1 MNLSLN
7 SEPHLDVVIF
17 FIALA
22 IGLEGGSGDEELGLG
37 AGRVGA
43 PERM

>member
-7 SEPHLDVVIF
+7 SEPHLSVVIF
-17 FIALA
+17 FLALA
-22 IGLEGGSGDEELGLG
+22 VRLEGGSGDEELVLE

-43 PERM
+43 PERK